1 MSIIVTDERHCN
13 RPKTARPGRSRGQMG
28 SIWGLGA
35 DFLRLCP
42 KKRKIRSKHRSSLVI
57 YRPTIAV
64 AGNGYRD
71 NFMEVRAKIR
81 TLQAAVMM
89 GLAAPL
95 LAQGVTP
102 VVPAPTQQPV
112 LAPEPS
118 ANDPATAT
126 PMAVPLAAVPTL
138 PPKAAPKIV
147 KKKGP
152 VDSLKPGQFVWE
164 KRDVYAGPL
173 KIVAVLDVQRI
184 YVFQNDKLVGFSTIS
199 AGKKGKETPT
209 GYFNILQKNIDH
221 KSNLYSNAPM
231 PFMQR
236 LTWDGIA
243 LHGGHIPGYPASHGC
258 IRMPTEFAKALY
270 GVTQM
275 DQEVVVLQNTYT
287 PVKRPEPQPVP
298 VIDPPVA
305 PPAEQP
311 VAPPMTP
318 APDPAVTPPASP
330 PKPLKN

>member
-1 MSIIVTDERHCN
+1 M
-13 RPKTARPGRSRGQMG
+13 K
-28 SIWGLGA
+28 
-35 DFLRLCP
+35 
-42 KKRKIRSKHRSSLVI
+42 
-57 YRPTIAV
+57 
-64 AGNGYRD
+64 
-71 NFMEVRAKIR
+71 VRASIR
-81 TLQAAVMM
+81 TLQAAVLV

-95 LAQGVTP
+95 LAQVTP
-102 VVPAPTQQPV
+102 PPVLTPEPSVNDPAAATPTVVPPPAVPTIAPAPAPT
-112 LAPEPS
+112 
-118 ANDPATAT
+118 
-126 PMAVPLAAVPTL
+126 
-138 PPKAAPKIV
+138 PKVV

-152 VDSLKPGQFVWE
+152 VDSLRPGQFVWE

-231 PFMQR
+231 PYMQR

-258 IRMPTEFAKALY
+258 IRMPKEFAKALY

-275 DQEVVVLQNTYT
+275 AQEVVVLQNTAT
-287 PVKRPEPQPVP
+287 PIKRPEPKPVP
-298 VIDPPVA
+298 VIDPPVV
-305 PPAEQP
+305 PQVIPP
-311 VAPPMTP
+311 VAPMV
-318 APDPAVTPPASP
+318 DPSVTPPSSP
-330 PKPLKN
+330 PKPNRF